1 MQIEPQITFRDMQ
14 PSAAIEYAIR
24 ERLARLEN
32 FHDRIT
38 SCRVVVQAPH
48 RHGQKGRI
56 YRIAIDIDVP
66 GGNVVVNREP
76 GQNHAH
82 EDIHVAIRDAFSAA
96 QRQLEDHVRKASGY
110 RVKEHP
116 AKEHGTVAR
125 IFPDEGY
132 GFILT
137 EPGEELFFQ
146 RASVTGDDWLKLDA
160 GSRVHFTPMDGEKGP
175 YAVAVTVAE

>member
-24 ERLARLEN
+24 ERLTRLEN

-96 QRQLEDHVRKASGY
+96 QRQLEDHVRKASGWHCHIN
-110 RVKEHP
+110 RRISQLGQLGANVRPPSSHF
-116 AKEHGTVAR
+116 AKRRTMWFEA
-125 IFPDEGY
+125 
-132 GFILT
+132 LCN
-137 EPGEELFFQ
+137 
-146 RASVTGDDWLKLDA
+146 W
-160 GSRVHFTPMDGEKGP
+160 
-175 YAVAVTVAE
+175 AV